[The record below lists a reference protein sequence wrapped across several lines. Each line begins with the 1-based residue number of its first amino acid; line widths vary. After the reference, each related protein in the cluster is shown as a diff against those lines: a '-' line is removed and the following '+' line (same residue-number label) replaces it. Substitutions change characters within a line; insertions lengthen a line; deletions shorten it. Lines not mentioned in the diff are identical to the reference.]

1 MMSHYRF
8 KCPSIVLLV
17 IILMTSCSWPN
28 ERKQERP
35 NILLIM
41 SDDQGWG
48 DLRAHGNDKIHTP
61 TLDSLS
67 RISVQFE
74 RFYVSP
80 VCAPTRA
87 SLLTGRYHLNTGVT
101 WVTKRMEV
109 MRESEVTLAELL
121 KANGYRTGLFGKWHN
136 GSQYPHNPTGQGFDT
151 FFGFSEGHLNNY
163 FDTRLIRNT
172 KEEQTKGYV
181 ADLITDEAIDFISD
195 DGPFFC
201 YLAFNTPHSPFQVP
215 DSYFDKY
222 KAHGLDDRTAAIY
235 GMVENMD
242 DNINRVLK
250 ALDVQGKSRETIVI
264 FLSDNGP
271 NGVRYNG
278 NFKGTKAHVDEGGVR
293 VPFFIHYPAGGIQMK
308 SIPKEFYGAHIDVL
322 PTLAELVDV
331 KLPDTLDIHGR
342 SLVPLLK
349 ETKATWEDR
358 YFFTH
363 QVVRKFDT
371 IPGAIRNH
379 QFTLTLKPSDTAF
392 YDILNDPFQKEN
404 IAQRNSD
411 LVSDFMSRYRNWYL
425 QATSKGILP
434 ELIQIGHEKISEV
447 ILPAQECVMFG
458 GLSYQ
463 GDGWAN
469 DWLINW
475 KNPADSA
482 VWTVNAFE
490 QQSYSLV
497 LSGSSSSPE
506 KFVVAIDDKIFPIE
520 IKTAMAPI
528 IPNRDKFPRT
538 EVEERSWSEIATID
552 VEIDKGIHTIKL
564 FPSDVSGSVELKAIH
579 LKSKEK

>member
-1 MMSHYRF
+1 
-8 KCPSIVLLV
+8 
-17 IILMTSCSWPN
+17 
-28 ERKQERP
+28 
-35 NILLIM
+35 M

-48 DLRAHGNDKIHTP
+48 DLSAHGNEKIHTP

-109 MRESEVTLAELL
+109 MRESEVTLAELF

-136 GSQYPHNPTGQGFDT
+136 GSQYPHDPTGQGFDT
-151 FFGFSEGHLNNY
+151 FFGFSDGHLNNY

-222 KAHGLDDRTAAIY
+222 KAMGLDDRTAAIY

-250 ALDVQGKSRETIVI
+250 ALESQGKSRETIII

-278 NFKGTKAHVDEGGVR
+278 NLKGVKAHVDEGGVR
-293 VPFFIHYPAGGIQMK
+293 VPFFIHYPEGGIQMK
-308 SIPKEFYGAHIDVL
+308 NIPKEYFGAHIDVL
-322 PTLAELVDV
+322 PTLAELAGI

-349 ETKATWEDR
+349 ETNPLWEDR

-363 QVVRKFDT
+363 QVVRQFDT
-371 IPGAIRNH
+371 IPGAVRTK
-379 QFTLTLKPSDTAF
+379 QFLLTIKDSGTEL
-392 YDILNDPFQKEN
+392 YDILNDPTQQHN
-404 IAQRNSD
+404 LA
-411 LVSDFMSRYRNWYL
+411 L
-425 QATSKGILP
+425 QYPDTVNKYSSLYHSWFLKATEKGIAP
-434 ELIQIGHEKISEV
+434 GLIEIGHGNVDEV
-447 ILPAQECVMFG
+447 ILPAQECALYG
-458 GLSYQ
+458 GVSYQ
-463 GDGWAN
+463 GAGWAN
-469 DWLINW
+469 DWLVNW
-475 KNPADSA
+475 KTAADSA
-482 VWTVNAFE
+482 VWTVLATN
-490 QQSYSLV
+490 QQPYRLSLI
-497 LSGSSSSPE
+497 GAATSPAG
-506 KFVVAIDDKIFPIE
+506 FMLYVDDKAYPLTIASARE
-520 IKTAMAPI
+520 ATI
-528 IPNRDKFPRT
+528 IPNRDKFPRS
-538 EVEERSWSEIATID
+538 EVEEKAWPEIASINLTFT
-552 VEIDKGIHTIKL
+552 KGTHKL
-564 FPSDVSGSVELKAIH
+564 KLISDHVSGSVEVKA
-579 LKSKEK
+579 LRLRRD